1 MVFFTEIFR
10 MAFDTKHVDDSKF
23 SHFINEKL
31 KHVKSIPKPE
41 VLSHEEFQKRVRY
54 NIFTIA
60 QEIMS
65 TRDKGLEA
73 KLGTNLASQCPSVKR
88 ELSYEELVWCYK
100 RNKEMIQSVSIFRDL
115 FMKEFQ
121 KVSNEFLRDY
131 QNMLV
136 GSKPIKTESALF
148 TVPELK
154 KLYKKATKMVTEYKG
169 EIPETK
175 SQIVT
180 LLNIELSISHALM
193 IDFLFQ
199 TYRLLGRVRANY
211 SGASVPLYDVV

>member
-1 MVFFTEIFR
+1 METKKVLLTGGGTAGHVTPN
-10 MAFDTKHVDDSKF
+10 MA
-23 SHFINEKL
+23 L
-31 KHVKSIPKPE
+31 
-41 VLSHEEFQKRVRY
+41 
-54 NIFTIA
+54 
-60 QEIMS
+60 
-65 TRDKGLEA
+65 
-73 KLGTNLASQCPSVKR
+73 
-88 ELSYEELVWCYK
+88 
-100 RNKEMIQSVSIFRDL
+100 
-115 FMKEFQ
+115 
-121 KVSNEFLRDY
+121 
-131 QNMLV
+131 
-136 GSKPIKTESALF
+136 
-148 TVPELK
+148 VPELK